1 MMNRRLLSTGCAA
14 LSVIM
19 LLTGCTSGK
28 SQNAEGTA
36 ALSSTSTSTQ
46 ENTKTNI
53 TYPLKSDK
61 TVSWYVQDGYT
72 PHEKYKDASE
82 SPFHKGLAE
91 KLGVKINWQF
101 PTTGSDGGTFTTSL
115 LADPD
120 NLPDIMSANFMD
132 NANQYLED
140 GIIWDLTDYIKK
152 YAPDYYAWLQTN
164 PDYDRAMKTDDGKY
178 YAFGFFRE
186 GGGWNDTYLGPVVRK
201 DWLDEC
207 RLKVP
212 TTISEFENV
221 IKVFHEK
228 YGATFD
234 AAYSRFSSEG
244 VAGAFGAYGNADAG
258 YGWYIKDGKVGLGQA
273 QPQWRE
279 YVKWQNK
286 LWKEGLIDQDILTE
300 DDTTIKNKIH
310 NDKCG
315 IAITSMGQLNNWNK
329 ECKDA
334 GKDEVWVGIPYP
346 KADDGT
352 ISSVFGGMGIGT
364 QTTVITKAADE
375 DTVKLCLEM
384 LNYAYT
390 KEGSL
395 YWNYGTEGVSWEY
408 GSNKVPAYTS
418 LVTDDKDTDPMTKYA
433 GLTYY
438 GPGIQATNLIY
449 LKNSK
454 TACDADTMWYNVW
467 PDDKQKNQSVTGG
480 WKWPV
485 GITFTTDEADE
496 LDEIA
501 QNIPTYVNESYAA
514 FLTGAKDINNDDIW
528 KQYLNDL
535 ETYNLSRVLEL
546 RQNCYDRYIKR

>member
-1 MMNRRLLSTGCAA
+1 MNRRLLSTGCAA

>member
-1 MMNRRLLSTGCAA
+1 MNRRLLSTGCAA

-258 YGWYIKDGKVGLGQA
+258 HGWYIKDGKVGLGQA